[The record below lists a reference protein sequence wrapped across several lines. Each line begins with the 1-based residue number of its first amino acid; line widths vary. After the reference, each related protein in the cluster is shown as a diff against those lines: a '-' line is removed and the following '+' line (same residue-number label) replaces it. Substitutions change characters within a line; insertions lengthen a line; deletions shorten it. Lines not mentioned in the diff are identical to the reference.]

1 MKKDRLKPM
10 VTACAGIVWIVF
22 IVWVINVFISKE
34 VDKRLAW
41 LIPALVIIIG
51 LSLAYIADVI
61 MFLHKK
67 RTGKDTHRVDQR

>member
-1 MKKDRLKPM
+1 MKKGRLKRV

-22 IVWVINVFISKE
+22 IIWAINIFIVKE

-41 LIPALVIIIG
+41 LIPALVIISG

-61 MFLHKK
+61 MYHKNG
-67 RTGKDTHRVDQR
+67 GKP

>member
-1 MKKDRLKPM
+1 MKNRLKSI

-22 IVWVINVFISKE
+22 IIWVINIFIDKE

-61 MFLHKK
+61 MYHHKNG
-67 RTGKDTHRVDQR
+67 GKP